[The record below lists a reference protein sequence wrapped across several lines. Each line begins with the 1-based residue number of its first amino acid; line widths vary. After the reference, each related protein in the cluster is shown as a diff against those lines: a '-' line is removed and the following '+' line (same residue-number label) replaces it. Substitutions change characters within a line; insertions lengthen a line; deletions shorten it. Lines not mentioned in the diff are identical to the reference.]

1 MVERDDPWNVFSLA
15 SRLLGALDLS
25 PGQLAQLRAIDHACQ
40 QRVFTL
46 LRGGPA
52 ARGEL
57 TDEEEQ
63 ELRSTVERD
72 ILAML
77 TPGQRERIGRA

>member
-15 SRLLGALDLS
+15 SRLLGGLDLT
-25 PGQLAQLRAIDHACQ
+25 PGQLAQLRAIDHAHQ

-46 LRGGPA
+46 LRAGPA
-52 ARGEL
+52 ARSEL
-57 TDEEEQ
+57 TDEEDQ
-63 ELRSTVERD
+63 ALRGTVEHD

-77 TPGQRERIGRA
+77 TREQRERIGRA